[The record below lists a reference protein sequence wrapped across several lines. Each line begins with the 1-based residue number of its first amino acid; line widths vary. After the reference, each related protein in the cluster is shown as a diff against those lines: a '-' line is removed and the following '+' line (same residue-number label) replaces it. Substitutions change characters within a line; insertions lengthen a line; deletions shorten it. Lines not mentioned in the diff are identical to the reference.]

1 MTSSLTI
8 LETVTYSFILWLGL
22 YLIARN
28 PANPQLRLAGLGLI
42 AYALSL
48 ASDLLTAF
56 APTPTLSL
64 TLTRLHW
71 PLLFLPG
78 LFWFG
83 TMVYRLPEM
92 TALYANMRTILNWVL
107 LPLAIPFY
115 LISAGTNLI
124 FDFTQ
129 RPPQTGPAYL
139 IFAGAV
145 LLPMFVALFLVIR
158 LYRSTRPKRPLALLL
173 LATLF
178 FGLSAGLLLLPLNIL
193 PRSWFLVGLSIDFI
207 ILGLV
212 IALLDA
218 FDEGETLLPD
228 FLRSFVSTVFAIL
241 LFGSPVILT
250 MTFGNGLTFLML
262 ELLLAIVAA
271 AILSQTFS
279 NQIQSALDYVAF
291 NAFPGLR
298 QARDDLRALAST
310 LPRVNESLEVKYLD
324 EEEFVRLTR
333 RALSHM
339 GNLPRMATNPL
350 TRLPIVETRLA
361 KRNAGNNTLERAA
374 ELKKILTESIIR
386 LKPRGK
392 GDFGTAEEWRHYN
405 ALYFP
410 YVVGLKPYSRRA
422 EQDGL
427 DPAAQEALNWFRTY
441 IPERTLY
448 NWQNAAAKL
457 VAQDL
462 RERLN

>member
-1 MTSSLTI
+1 M
-8 LETVTYSFILWLGL
+8 
-22 YLIARN
+22 IARN
-28 PANPQLRLAGLGLI
+28 PANPQLRLAGLGLT

-48 ASDLLTAF
+48 ASDLLTAH
-56 APTPTLSL
+56 APTAALSL

-71 PLLFLPG
+71 PLLFLPA

-83 TMVYRLPEM
+83 TMVYRLPEISS
-92 TALYANMRTILNWVL
+92 LYANMRTILNWIL

-115 LISAGTNLI
+115 LISASTNLI

-129 RPPQTGPAYL
+129 APPQTGPAYL

-145 LLPMFVALFLVIR
+145 LLPMLVALFLVVR
-158 LYRSTRPKRPLALLL
+158 LFRSTQPKRPLGLLL

-178 FGLSAGLLLLPLNIL
+178 FGLSAGLLLLPLNIV
-193 PRSWFLVGLSIDFI
+193 PRSWFLLGLSIDFI
-207 ILGLV
+207 ILGFV
-212 IALLDA
+212 IAILDA

-228 FLRSFVSTVFAIL
+228 ILRSFISTAFAII
-241 LFGSPVILT
+241 LFGGLVALT
-250 MTFGNGLTFLML
+250 ASFGNDLTFLML
-262 ELLLAIVAA
+262 ELLLVMIAA

-279 NQIQSALDYVAF
+279 NQIQSILDFVAF

-298 QARDDLRALAST
+298 QARDELRALAST
-310 LPRVNESLEVKYLD
+310 LPRVNESFEIKQLD

-350 TRLPIVETRLA
+350 TRLPIVESRLSE
-361 KRNAGNNTLERAA
+361 RNAGANTLERAA

-386 LKPRGK
+386 LKPLDK

-410 YVVGLKPYSRRA
+410 YVIGLKPYSRRT
-422 EQDGL
+422 EYDDL
-427 DPAAQEALNWFRTY
+427 DPTAQEALDWFRTY

-462 RERLN
+462 RERMN